1 MKIHSYDP
9 STNLWQFLPEI
20 RLTKGYDTVDKLTVF
35 KEHYVLVVGVGM
47 NTSSLKILD
56 LSLKPPSWV
65 SMVESLVLRESFG
78 IAIFDDYLYVVSFS
92 YCDKL
97 ILYFN
102 IL

>member
-9 STNLWQFLPEI
+9 TTNLWQFLPEI
-20 RLTKGYDTVDKLTVF
+20 RLKKGYDTVEKLALF
-35 KEHYVLVVGVGM
+35 KEHYVVVVGVGM

-65 SMVESLVLRESFG
+65 SMAESLVLRESFG
-78 IAIFDDYLYVVSFS
+78 IGIFNDCLYVVSFS

-97 ILYFN
+97 ILYFK
-102 IL
+102 I